1 MKKLLASF
9 FILVSIGLSS
19 QSINFTVTNVTPSY
33 SITCA
38 SQSVVLSAS
47 TNYTAGPVTFYWG
60 SASATV
66 TGNTATF
73 TAGGVYTVAAVS
85 LPNYGAQ
92 TLTIYTNTVS
102 PVISLSPTIAN
113 ITCTGSPTTFTLST
127 SNPTNNITSSFL
139 SPSGGSVSSNAQIAY
154 YAPSSPGTYTA
165 TSTNQ
170 INGCKSNQTF
180 SVTSN
185 NSYPSYSLSSIT
197 NFSLGCST
205 KSVTSISLINLNPGT
220 PGAPLT
226 FTLIPPGASTA
237 VTGPFSANSAF
248 TTNLPGAYMM
258 IVYESGSGCMTKTP
272 FTILQNTIAPIIDS
286 LVNHNSII
294 NCNNP
299 IANLIMYSQTPNTS
313 FLWTYNT
320 GSVAAANCSVLANTA
335 NPTSTVIGS
344 YTCTLTDQNNLC
356 KSFSTTLVYQ
366 NIFQPNAKIAANGS
380 NIRTCLTPSLQLVNV
395 STTGIPLNSSFTNT
409 LPVTAQ
415 VWTGPSPQVPASQVS
430 TYAALV
436 AGVYTM
442 SAKDQNNGCVATA
455 TFAVDDCLGVNQT
468 SQEDVFNFYP
478 NPVKQQLNL
487 VSGSHVDLRITD
499 ILGNVIY
506 TGDVNNNVKTLD
518 FSQYQKGI
526 YFISLMQNKQAVKTY
541 RLIKD

>member
-1 MKKLLASF
+1 MKKLIT
-9 FILVSIGLSS
+9 ILFVLVTLGLSS
-19 QSINFTVTNVTPSY
+19 QTINFTVTNVTPSY
-33 SITCA
+33 SITCS

-60 SASATV
+60 NSTSTV

-73 TAGGVYTVAAVS
+73 TSGGVYTVAAVS
-85 LPNYGAQ
+85 IPNYGAQ

-102 PVISLSPTIAN
+102 PVISLSPTVAN
-113 ITCTGSPTTFTLST
+113 ITCTGSPSTFTLST
-127 SNPTNNITSSFL
+127 SNPTNNISSSFFT
-139 SPSGGSVSSNAQIAY
+139 PSGGSVTSNAAIAY
-154 YAPSSPGTYTA
+154 YTANSPGTYTA
-165 TSTNQ
+165 SSTNML
-170 INGCKSNQTF
+170 NGCKTNQTF
-180 SVTSN
+180 TVTSN
-185 NSYPSYSLSSIT
+185 NAYPTYSLSSAT

-205 KSVTSISLINLNPGT
+205 KSITTINLTNMQAGT
-220 PGAPLT
+220 PGAILT
-226 FTLIPPGASTA
+226 YTLLPPGASTN
-237 VTGPFSANSAF
+237 VTGPFASISSF
-248 TTNLPGAYMM
+248 TASIPGSYMM
-258 IVYESGSGCMTKTP
+258 IVYETGSGCMTKTP
-272 FTILQNTIAPIIDS
+272 FSILQNTIAPSMDS
-286 LVNHNSII
+286 LVNHNATIT
-294 NCNNP
+294 CNTP
-299 IANLIMYSQTPNTS
+299 TANLMMYSQTPNIS

-320 GSVAAANCSVLANTA
+320 GSVAAASCSVLANTA
-335 NPTSTVIGS
+335 NSTSTVIGS

-366 NIFQPNAKIAANGS
+366 NIFQPNVKISANGS
-380 NIRTCLTPSLQLVNV
+380 NIRTCLTPSLLLVNV
-395 STTGIPLNSSFTNT
+395 STSGIPLNSTFTNT
-409 LPVTAQ
+409 LPVTTQ

-430 TYAALV
+430 TYTALV

-455 TFAVDDCLGVNQT
+455 TLAVDDCLGVNQS

-487 VSGSHVDLRITD
+487 VSVNDVDLRITD

-506 TGDVNNNVKTLD
+506 TGEANNNVKTLD

-526 YFISLMQNKQAVKTY
+526 YFISLLQNKQAVKTY